1 MTHKNILIIGRTG
14 QGKSALANVLVNSE
28 QNFREGGT
36 FDEFFKEGKYGISQ
50 TKGIQTKEF
59 EIGDEKYR
67 IVDTIG
73 IGDTDMKPSKV
84 LRMIAKG
91 CKEVKDGL
99 NQVLFVNGEK
109 FTSEEIEAYT
119 ILRKVL
125 FDEEIVN
132 YTTIIRTRFD
142 NFGDEEECKED
153 VKKLLESENE
163 KITEMIESCNRKIIH
178 VNNPSLNIILKNN
191 VELSLKKIN
200 INKEER
206 LASREILIKYLEEN
220 CQSTY
225 RPENLDKINKKID
238 DYLIKEDENLRKE
251 LKTLKKKVNNLK
263 EEGDS
268 VKEKELL
275 KMQMETI
282 KELIKKNNE
291 LMEKGLFEAVGR
303 GMDKIVDKSVQ
314 AAIEVGQVLNR
325 SLANVLTN
333 SNKFKESSYAVSETR
348 KTQFE
353 EFEYER
359 INYRIIDTIGIGDTR
374 MPLEKVLYKLAKL
387 AYSLK
392 DGLNQIL
399 FVSDGKFAE
408 ETKSTFKLLKEVFF
422 DEDINQYTTVVRTKF
437 PNFDDDDECSK
448 DKAKLIEESGELR
461 KTRNKSREI
470 LLKHLSTYGNIYRS
484 TSLDNLNKR
493 IDGYIK
499 REEEL
504 REETKSE
511 FKKSLEEVRKDK
523 RELKKKITREFIQ
536 HIKETTQKWFDE
548 KYLDKNIS
556 ELNISGKKLKGTLK
570 IKGFSNLEILNC
582 SDNKL
587 IELKVCDCPKL
598 KVINCSKNRL
608 ASLKIKECLQLT
620 ELNCSNNLIT
630 DFCFDSL
637 NPNKI
642 TMFNLMHN
650 DFSKKDLSC
659 FSQFVNLTSLL
670 IGTNER
676 RPFATKSQLFYNRF
690 YGSLE
695 PLKNLTKLE
704 KLDISGTNVSE
715 GLEYLPKKLRKFEF
729 SDNDESNSELSEG
742 ESSNQSLSTYHSS
755 SSSGITTSKSL
766 SVTKK
771 KPLSQETELKKKN
784 EELEGRLDN
793 LEEEVQSLRRRLER
807 LEKVNNKKQYGFPDE
822 AEIERVIKRV
832 TQPGYRRINKLLPP
846 NASEQDKVKYNLCKS
861 IIRYSRENNLSE
873 QELKQ
878 RLNIDQVKLEY
889 VLFCHLDRFNL
900 EELIDYVAKLMGH
913 LENPPREP
921 INTTTHECDVVIFGI
936 RRTILK
942 ISPHLQKRNEEFHQS
957 KKKKFRENLSQ
968 YLLDDK
974 VIKDFVQQ
982 LREEEV
988 WFEGF
993 KLQSISKN
1001 LDFCS
1006 KDCFLIWAEQTEVNL
1021 RFIDYLKNQNP
1032 DLQETKDKLD
1042 EKNEK
1047 ELDISEK
1054 SLEGSLDL
1062 SDFVNLESLNCINNR
1077 LTILNVGACNK
1088 LRELY
1093 CKNNCLISINYPIS
1107 NPEKLTNLSIRN
1119 NNLPKQDLSA
1129 FSKFV
1134 NLKGL
1139 YVGNDE
1145 QEKIKQGINNHFV
1158 GSLEPLKNLTNLKI
1172 LDISNTDVDSGLE
1185 YLPESV
1191 EEIYCLNEE
1200 RPESKVSKIRGE
1212 LEKSSF
1218 LFNGNDKYVKKQNA
1232 QEWLNESFP
1241 KNEVSNLAGY
1251 EGKTRDKIT
1260 ELDISE
1266 ESLEGKLDLSDF
1278 TNLEMLDCSYNQ
1290 LTSLNVN
1297 SCQKLKYI
1305 SCGFNKLTNLD
1316 LTNLTQLKII
1326 ECNDN
1331 HLTKFDYSSLKNSE
1345 KLTYL
1350 NIKHLVNDIYNKF
1363 TGSLEP
1369 LKDLKQLK
1377 DLHISNTDIDSGL
1390 EHLSESMETITC
1402 ESNEN
1407 FKVKVIAKTLKYFNQ
1422 DIKKYKEFANRKK
1435 RKDIAQLNISN
1446 ITSGKNKTQE
1456 LKGGLML
1463 KGFTKLQELDCSKNQ
1478 LTNLDLSDCK
1488 KLQKLDCSNNQFA
1501 NTEFLEKLVT
1511 KGELKVLKMS
1521 NNKEINSLDF
1531 LTSFENLEEL
1541 DISGTNI
1548 EGNLKSLKKS
1558 LKKLKTLNITN
1569 TKISEGFEHLEGLER
1584 LACGKTEIKD
1594 ELTKYENKANHDTS
1608 SVISL
1613 ERLFVIRIGGSLV
1626 LIGQSDTENPN
1637 SQLYTQTGGVI
1648 AIVSPFM
1655 EILTSYIN
1663 DKLFEVRQAEWDAFV
1678 EDAKNLL
1685 DNYHDLQV
1693 MLGGIEKKEVGEVN
1707 TALNDLRD
1715 KTKTF
1720 LDNKEKGGKA
1730 PGGSQLGRIA
1740 ELIRKLEESI
1750 NSYRQDK
1757 ISEEML
1763 LKMSLRNKKQELT
1776 WKIIDST
1783 NLSENNNNLEDT
1795 KEKPLHHL
1803 AEIIAKKLEKTIKQ
1817 TIEKIDKNI
1826 KYLREKVEKEEKI
1839 VDEVIKLFEKEE
1851 KVEEDIKVDNVSSQ
1865 QPKEKVEEIFTKL
1878 KLEEEIENQIKKV
1891 YKDEKEIEGEK
1902 AKIIRKIKNKLE
1914 EKLEE
1919 NFLKTEDKKNAAS
1932 VNSELTSQKETIID
1946 LEGDEKET
1954 NKEDPQEQSST
1965 QAQILSKNE
1974 LIEKNLELERE
1985 SFDKL
1990 VVDEAKR
1997 RTFFSYRGHEPYG
2010 TINNKQY
2017 CASCW
2022 KCANCQQHLGK
2033 MVNGYNGTIYEE
2045 NEEKEKSDKITHCF
2059 VLYCKTCYKEETCS
2073 NCNRLTERDLC
2084 LECSVQARI
2093 RDEFNNSYGETP
2105 PPTHTFYNKCEC
2117 GNSKPTSNIRCG
2129 SQICENIFCGN
2140 YFKIRNNPSS
2150 NNSSSKFKK
2159 GGCRKCVGKKVK
2171 QKVERWFTNIKND
2184 ERYQTGLTE
2193 EEKREG
2199 EKMANEL
2206 FQAIEEEIYP
2216 ERKKGNSGSGWI
2228 WLLVIVGVVA
2238 VGVIGR
2244 SCKDKIP
2251 IWGAVGRDSGNMIAR
2266 AVPNN
2271 QQSTLVSLVKDNIKK
2286 GSDVY
2291 SDELPAYEILAPF
2304 KRSIYGIYHNI
2315 SRKHAQRYIDEITF
2329 RYNTRKYEEK
2339 ERFDLALL
2347 SNMKNKNT
2355 EIIEA
2360 KYKGELDLVGFKIS
2374 CYVLEDGRRILSNRG
2389 TARVLKMTDE
2399 GDKQAR
2405 KIGYGN
2411 EATLLPDICDVFLEA
2426 RRNINLLPRQKIIAD
2441 QCEIIMRA
2449 FSKEMFPLGY
2459 YKDVFGVYD
2468 VSFTP
2473 ENIRRKPRFIGSF
2486 VLKEIKSRTPKTK
2499 GGHYKKRFH
2508 QSLTPLG
2515 KKAVEEI
2522 INTVRTLAWVS
2533 GKDRN
2538 KFRRLVKERLQLE
2551 RELPYIDVEAMDDS
2565 KKETD
2570 FDKVLK
2576 TAINTPPLKLKDLK
2590 EKLKKANDNN
2600 KCYRCQEILWGASVK
2615 DIKGNDYCL
2624 DCSKCSQC
2632 HLKLTGKYHVGLKGG
2647 FWCSD
2652 CVKNHRI
2659 KEVATAQQE
2668 IKKLAQEREELQ
2680 KQLDELNNP
2689 ASHCEICSKKIKGG
2703 DTYYATSQEPDK
2715 KTCPTCYQDQID
2727 KRLAETKRKK
2737 KELERENEEVNDIME
2752 QAEQANLAGKVFVLS
2767 ERGKKLLGSK
2777 GVKIVEDGNNLVR
2790 KQQNQDS
2797 QNNYPTS
2804 HDNQRFN
2811 DNSKKDQGLEYLTPL
2826 LVGGGI
2832 IIIII
2837 CLIKSGKSKQQAFSS
2852 ITQTCSKPECQA
2864 LEKEQKETKR
2874 KNQENINDI
2883 HDEYNK

>member
-1 MTHKNILIIGRTG
+1 
-14 QGKSALANVLVNSE
+14 
-28 QNFREGGT
+28 
-36 FDEFFKEGKYGISQ
+36 
-50 TKGIQTKEF
+50 
-59 EIGDEKYR
+59 
-67 IVDTIG
+67 
-73 IGDTDMKPSKV
+73 
-84 LRMIAKG
+84 
-91 CKEVKDGL
+91 
-99 NQVLFVNGEK
+99 
-109 FTSEEIEAYT
+109 
-119 ILRKVL
+119 
-125 FDEEIVN
+125 
-132 YTTIIRTRFD
+132 
-142 NFGDEEECKED
+142 
-153 VKKLLESENE
+153 
-163 KITEMIESCNRKIIH
+163 
-178 VNNPSLNIILKNN
+178 
-191 VELSLKKIN
+191 
-200 INKEER
+200 
-206 LASREILIKYLEEN
+206 
-220 CQSTY
+220 
-225 RPENLDKINKKID
+225 
-238 DYLIKEDENLRKE
+238 
-251 LKTLKKKVNNLK
+251 
-263 EEGDS
+263 
-268 VKEKELL
+268 
-275 KMQMETI
+275 
-282 KELIKKNNE
+282 
-291 LMEKGLFEAVGR
+291 MEKGLFEAVGR

-314 AAIEVGQVLNR
+314 AAIEVGQ
-325 SLANVLTN
+325 
-333 SNKFKESSYAVSETR
+333 
-348 KTQFE
+348 
-353 EFEYER
+353 
-359 INYRIIDTIGIGDTR
+359 
-374 MPLEKVLYKLAKL
+374 
-387 AYSLK
+387 
-392 DGLNQIL
+392 
-399 FVSDGKFAE
+399 
-408 ETKSTFKLLKEVFF
+408 
-422 DEDINQYTTVVRTKF
+422 
-437 PNFDDDDECSK
+437 
-448 DKAKLIEESGELR
+448 
-461 KTRNKSREI
+461 TRNKSREI

-913 LENPPREP
+913 LE
-921 INTTTHECDVVIFGI
+921 CDVVIFGI

-1350 NIKHLVNDIYNKF
+1350 NISANNLSEQDCSVFKHLVNDIYNKF

-1965 QAQILSKNE
+1965 QAQVE
-1974 LIEKNLELERE
+1974 
-1985 SFDKL
+1985 
-1990 VVDEAKR
+1990 
-1997 RTFFSYRGHEPYG
+1997 
-2010 TINNKQY
+2010 
-2017 CASCW
+2017 
-2022 KCANCQQHLGK
+2022 
-2033 MVNGYNGTIYEE
+2033 M
-2045 NEEKEKSDKITHCF
+2045 
-2059 VLYCKTCYKEETCS
+2059 
-2073 NCNRLTERDLC
+2073 
-2084 LECSVQARI
+2084 
-2093 RDEFNNSYGETP
+2093 P
-2105 PPTHTFYNKCEC
+2105 PK
-2117 GNSKPTSNIRCG
+2117 
-2129 SQICENIFCGN
+2129 
-2140 YFKIRNNPSS
+2140 
-2150 NNSSSKFKK
+2150 
-2159 GGCRKCVGKKVK
+2159 
-2171 QKVERWFTNIKND
+2171 
-2184 ERYQTGLTE
+2184 
-2193 EEKREG
+2193 
-2199 EKMANEL
+2199 
-2206 FQAIEEEIYP
+2206 
-2216 ERKKGNSGSGWI
+2216 
-2228 WLLVIVGVVA
+2228 
-2238 VGVIGR
+2238 
-2244 SCKDKIP
+2244 
-2251 IWGAVGRDSGNMIAR
+2251 
-2266 AVPNN
+2266 
-2271 QQSTLVSLVKDNIKK
+2271 
-2286 GSDVY
+2286 
-2291 SDELPAYEILAPF
+2291 
-2304 KRSIYGIYHNI
+2304 
-2315 SRKHAQRYIDEITF
+2315 
-2329 RYNTRKYEEK
+2329 
-2339 ERFDLALL
+2339 
-2347 SNMKNKNT
+2347 
-2355 EIIEA
+2355 
-2360 KYKGELDLVGFKIS
+2360 
-2374 CYVLEDGRRILSNRG
+2374 
-2389 TARVLKMTDE
+2389 
-2399 GDKQAR
+2399 
-2405 KIGYGN
+2405 
-2411 EATLLPDICDVFLEA
+2411 
-2426 RRNINLLPRQKIIAD
+2426 
-2441 QCEIIMRA
+2441 
-2449 FSKEMFPLGY
+2449 
-2459 YKDVFGVYD
+2459 
-2468 VSFTP
+2468 
-2473 ENIRRKPRFIGSF
+2473 
-2486 VLKEIKSRTPKTK
+2486 
-2499 GGHYKKRFH
+2499 
-2508 QSLTPLG
+2508 
-2515 KKAVEEI
+2515 
-2522 INTVRTLAWVS
+2522 
-2533 GKDRN
+2533 
-2538 KFRRLVKERLQLE
+2538 
-2551 RELPYIDVEAMDDS
+2551 
-2565 KKETD
+2565 
-2570 FDKVLK
+2570 
-2576 TAINTPPLKLKDLK
+2576 
-2590 EKLKKANDNN
+2590 
-2600 KCYRCQEILWGASVK
+2600 
-2615 DIKGNDYCL
+2615 
-2624 DCSKCSQC
+2624 
-2632 HLKLTGKYHVGLKGG
+2632 
-2647 FWCSD
+2647 
-2652 CVKNHRI
+2652 
-2659 KEVATAQQE
+2659 
-2668 IKKLAQEREELQ
+2668 
-2680 KQLDELNNP
+2680 
-2689 ASHCEICSKKIKGG
+2689 
-2703 DTYYATSQEPDK
+2703 
-2715 KTCPTCYQDQID
+2715 
-2727 KRLAETKRKK
+2727 
-2737 KELERENEEVNDIME
+2737 
-2752 QAEQANLAGKVFVLS
+2752 
-2767 ERGKKLLGSK
+2767 
-2777 GVKIVEDGNNLVR
+2777 
-2790 KQQNQDS
+2790 
-2797 QNNYPTS
+2797 
-2804 HDNQRFN
+2804 
-2811 DNSKKDQGLEYLTPL
+2811 
-2826 LVGGGI
+2826 
-2832 IIIII
+2832 
-2837 CLIKSGKSKQQAFSS
+2837 
-2852 ITQTCSKPECQA
+2852 
-2864 LEKEQKETKR
+2864 
-2874 KNQENINDI
+2874 
-2883 HDEYNK
+2883 